1 MTARTRRTAATA
13 ARKKYTSIAP
23 LPSFLPSLSVTR
35 RRQRFLRE
43 IKVICCAGCISSS
56 RNSRRCPRDAPCPC
70 ACARRAVG
78 RRLPPCRPSSAT
90 AALIT
95 DISPLPPPDRLLRA
109 GGRGRRAS
117 GHGPSEGRS
126 VSLFPVEEGTEG
138 RAKSSIQY
146 LESESEACCIRF
158 L

>member
-1 MTARTRRTAATA
+1 MTARTRRTAATTTA
-13 ARKKYTSIAP
+13 STRKKYTSIAP

-95 DISPLPPPDRLLRA
+95 DISPLRLRRTDSYGRA
-109 GGRGRRAS
+109 GGRGRAS

-126 VSLFPVEEGTEG
+126 VSLFPVEEG
-138 RAKSSIQY
+138 RDRR
-146 LESESEACCIRF
+146 ESKEQHPISRVRV
-158 L
+158 